1 MNMELHED
9 QQLSPEEQA
18 ISWRRAFGFLLPL
31 LAKRRKPMLVAFALL
46 SGATVL
52 SLIWPILLKRAFDVN
67 LAAGDY
73 GGLVITTLT
82 ITALQGIH
90 LLLQYWQRIRLE
102 TIGQD
107 VMVELKQGLFDH
119 ILAQD
124 IAFFDRN
131 PVGRLMARVE
141 SDTEALRQLFTT
153 TAVVLVGDLLLIG
166 GTFAVMAYYSWRLM
180 LLLLGIMPVLAV
192 MITIFAR
199 TTTPRFDAVRKKTA
213 EMIATLTEF
222 LHGMAIV
229 QIFHR
234 GAYARRRVREVC
246 GDRFKSDAFAEM
258 AVVGFF
264 NFVTFTQYLLIGLV
278 LLFGIAWARE
288 GLLTVGTLSMFI
300 ILIWRAYDPI
310 YRTSEQLGIIQ
321 KAFAGAKRIYA
332 LLATKA
338 RVLDP
343 VRPVEWPRLKQGI
356 RFDNVSFSYNGDD
369 DYALKNASFE
379 VPVGQRFALAGVTG
393 GGKSTVIN
401 LLLRFYDPQH
411 GRILVDGIDIREM
424 TQEELRRR
432 FALVLQDIY
441 LFPGDVRSNIALEN
455 AEYSD
460 DRVASAAQTVDAH
473 RFIERLP
480 KGYRTEVSEK
490 GANFSRGER
499 QLLSFARALVVNP
512 DLLILDEATSSVD
525 PETERSIQSA
535 LKVLM
540 SGRTS
545 LVIAHRLSTILDVDQ
560 ILVIRRGEI
569 VERGTHTELIL
580 QNGYY
585 SKLFHL
591 QYKSRNGVAVNV
603 G

>member
-1 MNMELHED
+1 MNMELLED

-18 ISWRRAFGFLLPL
+18 ISSRRAFGFLLPL
-31 LAKRRKPMLVAFALL
+31 LAKRRKPMLAAFVLL
-46 SGATVL
+46 SAATVL
-52 SLIWPILLKRAFDVN
+52 SLIWPILLKRAFDVD
-67 LAAGDY
+67 LATGDY

-90 LLLQYWQRIRLE
+90 LLLQYLQRIRLE

-107 VMVELKQGLFDH
+107 VMVELKQRLFDH
-119 ILAQD
+119 VLAQD

-180 LLLLGIMPVLAV
+180 LILVCIIPVLAV
-192 MITIFAR
+192 MITVFAK
-199 TTTPRFDAVRKKTA
+199 TTTPRFDVVRRKTA
-213 EMIATLTEF
+213 ELIATLTEF

-234 GAYARRRVREVC
+234 GEYARRRVSEVSR
-246 GDRFKSDAFAEM
+246 DRFKSDAYAEIS
-258 AVVGFF
+258 VVGFF
-264 NFVTFTQYLLIGLV
+264 NLVSFTQYLLIGFV
-278 LLFGIAWARE
+278 LLFGIGWARA

-310 YRTSEQLGIIQ
+310 YRTSEQLGTIQ
-321 KAFAGAKRIYA
+321 KAIAGAKRIYA
-332 LLATKA
+332 LLSTKPK
-338 RVLDP
+338 VLDP
-343 VRPVEWPRLKQGI
+343 VRPVEWPRLTRGI
-356 RFDNVSFSYNGDD
+356 RFEDVSFSYNSDNE
-369 DYALKNASFE
+369 YALKSASFE
-379 VPVGQRFALAGVTG
+379 IPVGRRIALAGVTG

-455 AEYSD
+455 AGYAD
-460 DRVASAAQTVDAH
+460 DRIVAAAQTVDAH

-525 PETERSIQSA
+525 PETERSIQAA
-535 LKVLM
+535 LKTLM

-591 QYKSRNGVAVNV
+591 QYKSRNGVAVNA
-603 G
+603 

>member
-1 MNMELHED
+1 MNMELLED

-18 ISWRRAFGFLLPL
+18 ISSRRAFGFLLPL
-31 LAKRRKPMLVAFALL
+31 LVKRRKLMLAAFVLL
-46 SGATVL
+46 SVATVL

-67 LAAGDY
+67 LATGDY

-90 LLLQYWQRIRLE
+90 LLLQYMQRIRLE

-107 VMVELKQGLFDH
+107 VMVELKQQLFDH
-119 ILAQD
+119 ILSQD
-124 IAFFDRN
+124 ISFFDRN

-180 LLLLGIMPVLAV
+180 LILACIIPVLAV
-192 MITIFAR
+192 MITVFAK

-234 GAYARRRVREVC
+234 GEYSRRRVSQVC
-246 GDRFKSDAFAEM
+246 GDRFKSDAYAEIC
-258 AVVGFF
+258 VVGFF
-264 NFVTFTQYLLIGLV
+264 NLVSFTQYLLIGFV
-278 LLFGIAWARE
+278 LLFGIGWARA

-310 YRTSEQLGIIQ
+310 YRTSEQLGTIQ
-321 KAFAGAKRIYA
+321 KAIAGAKRIYA
-332 LLATKA
+332 LLSSRP

-379 VPVGQRFALAGVTG
+379 VLVGQRFALAGVTG

-455 AEYSD
+455 AEYTE
-460 DRVASAAQTVDAH
+460 DRITSAAKTVDAH

-535 LKVLM
+535 LKTLM

-545 LVIAHRLSTILDVDQ
+545 LVIAHRLSTILDVDR

-591 QYKSRNGVAVNV
+591 QYKSRNGVAVNA
-603 G
+603 